1 MVLKYTA
8 LKIIKQLKTTSSLDS
23 TTRRDGESVAQ
34 GVSIKSTISAPQL
47 PGKARVLSK
56 QRQNSVSKHS
66 DWFRITHTNPDTGWI
81 LWGECRLLL
90 FFLLWNQH
98 KSSLVTEVAA
108 TEDFIGSLWYYMEY
122 NYTHSDWTMSPQ
134 VKKTAYIFVWK
145 ILHRYPSFKL

>member
-1 MVLKYTA
+1 
-8 LKIIKQLKTTSSLDS
+8 
-23 TTRRDGESVAQ
+23 
-34 GVSIKSTISAPQL
+34 
-47 PGKARVLSK
+47 VLSK

-134 VKKTAYIFVWK
+134 VKKLHTYLSGRFFTGTQVLSYKSIFLK
-145 ILHRYPSFKL
+145 MFTPIH